1 MKNFVFISPNYP
13 ANYWQFCRAL
23 KEQGFRVLGIG
34 DAPRD
39 SLDQQLLEQLSD
51 YQQVSAIDCF
61 EEMQAAVARYV
72 DAYGPVD
79 WLESNNEYWLGQ
91 DARLRSAFHLES
103 GFQQEDLP
111 TIRSK
116 SLMKPIYQQA
126 GIPVARYHVV
136 DDFKH
141 CAAFAAEVGYP
152 VVVKP
157 DNGHGI
163 TDACKLKNDAE
174 LEAFLKRWDP
184 ATPYLMEEFVR
195 GEVNA
200 YDAII
205 DENGDFHRAARGRE
219 HHLRRG
225 GNAGCRRGDLAKHSG
240 CVWPSGGVLRVPVAL
255 LAPRCAVS
263 DL

>member
-1 MKNFVFISPNYP
+1 MVDMKNFVFISPNYP

-72 DAYGPVD
+72 DAYGPMD

-103 GFQQEDLP
+103 GFQQEELP

-157 DNGHGI
+157 DTVSKKASTKLGISPEKTNGKHPNTDI
-163 TDACKLKNDAE
+163 TTQESPTITNPSLTPRV
-174 LEAFLKRWDP
+174 LSRGFI
-184 ATPYLMEEFVR
+184 ATI
-195 GEVNA
+195 A
-200 YDAII
+200 
-205 DENGDFHRAARGRE
+205 
-219 HHLRRG
+219 
-225 GNAGCRRGDLAKHSG
+225 
-240 CVWPSGGVLRVPVAL
+240 
-255 LAPRCAVS
+255 APRMKSIAIGATNGIIES
-263 DL
+263 YSPYISATASGSKSNAPSTIIS